1 MAIDIT
7 ELLWCLGNLRLG
19 AQFIDMYVK
28 TPKLEAGF
36 DLESK
41 SRFSI
46 FFDKLREVK
55 FYVGQF
61 DFVEQDVL
69 LRQYF
74 SVIQRSVLFYNRAY
88 RLTTTLRTVY
98 LIL

>member
-1 MAIDIT
+1 MV
-7 ELLWCLGNLRLG
+7 LRKFAFG
-19 AQFIDMYVK
+19 GPVYRYVCQ
-28 TPKLEAGF
+28 
-36 DLESK
+36 DSK
-41 SRFSI
+41 ARSRVRFSN

-69 LRQYF
+69 PRQYF